1 MKKKQ
6 VILLTIILLLCVIII
21 SMIVNQNKNIKKEA
35 VIIKEMNERAQITDL
50 NNQINALNAEHSEYM
65 NYIETCKTQ
74 IATALTN
81 EGVSTS
87 NKATLETMAENIS
100 KIQSKGTIYQNTSN
114 AVENSW
120 NLTGL
125 TTNKEYH
132 AIIFGTSNSNS
143 YYGGIDEHS
152 IWIQNGTISKYNFNL
167 NQYVVE
173 HSGGTSFL
181 DYANFDFIA
190 NSSEVTIYARM
201 NGKNSEVKF
210 FQMLVVL
217 E

>member
-6 VILLTIILLLCVIII
+6 VILLTIILLLCFIII
-21 SMIVNQNKNIKKEA
+21 MIANQNRNIKNET
-35 VIIKEMNERAQITDL
+35 IMIKEMSESTQITDL
-50 NNQINALNAEHSEYM
+50 NNQINALNVEHSEYI

-87 NKATLETMAENIS
+87 NQATLETMAENIS

-132 AIIFGTSNSNS
+132 AIIFGTPNSNS
-143 YYGGIDEHS
+143 YYGGIDEQS

-173 HSGGTSFL
+173 HSGGTSIL
-181 DYANFDFIA
+181 DYVNFDFIA